1 MKKLILICL
10 PLLIS
15 DFLFAAPFYFRE
27 SLSAANGNPAI
38 YLAKQQLDLSA
49 DPDVSKAV
57 LSGNLILL
65 DGGHSNYTLTLPYE
79 YKGKMETTTL
89 TLRRHGILFGLSH
102 TDDSDRTGFPNNV
115 QSLTPFS
122 LIPKS
127 KDRYQLKVA
136 RDIVQDPEMKKAMK
150 AIKLS
155 RDGMFAKNK
164 FKVKIGLL
172 RMIKEANFEEDQQRE
187 IFEEIYEE

>member
-1 MKKLILICL
+1 MKKLIFLCL
-10 PLLIS
+10 PLLLS

-27 SLSAANGNPAI
+27 SLSVTNGNPAV
-38 YLAKQQLDLSA
+38 YLAKQHLDLSE

-65 DGGHSNYTLTLPYE
+65 DGGHSSYTLTLPYE
-79 YKGKMETTTL
+79 YKGKIEITTF

-102 TDDSDRTGFPNNV
+102 TDDSDRTGFPNNIK
-115 QSLTPFS
+115 SLTPFS

-127 KDRYQLKVA
+127 KDRFQLKVA
-136 RDIVQDPEMKKAMK
+136 KDIIKDPEMKKAMK
-150 AIKLS
+150 AIKIS
-155 RDGMFAKNK
+155 RDGMFTKNK

-172 RMIKEANFEEDQQRE
+172 RMIKEANFDQDQQRE